1 MWRIFAGD
9 YTFWNYNW
17 IESHCRKMLLLYF
30 ILWVLL
36 FCFRIKWW
44 CRSRS
49 GGVKRTRPLR
59 VITVFETGLK
69 TKLVSIQPFF
79 NSAIRYHI
87 PCNHLAKAIKVIQAE
102 LPERDAHVSLHALSI
117 LSDFMHHGHLLKK
130 VKQLKGVS
138 TIYINLKFLYCMTW
152 Y

>member
-1 MWRIFAGD
+1 
-9 YTFWNYNW
+9 
-17 IESHCRKMLLLYF
+17 MLLLFF
-30 ILWVLL
+30 ILWVVL

-69 TKLVSIQPFF
+69 TKLVSIKPFF
-79 NSAIRYHI
+79 NSAIRYYI

-117 LSDFMHHGHLLKK
+117 LNDFMHHGQLGIYWKK
-130 VKQLKGVS
+130 LNSWRVS
-138 TIYINLKFLYCMTW
+138 VLYTLIFSFFTVWLDINKIHY
-152 Y
+152 